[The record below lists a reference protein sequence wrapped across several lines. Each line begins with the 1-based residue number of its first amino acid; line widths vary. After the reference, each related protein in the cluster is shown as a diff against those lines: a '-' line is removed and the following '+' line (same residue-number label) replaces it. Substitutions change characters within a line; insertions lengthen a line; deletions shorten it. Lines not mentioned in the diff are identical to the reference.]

1 MGLVKNSLKTS
12 ALVWLLVAAAAPAIA
27 RDAGLVPDAPLMKP
41 HRTFWDLAQFT
52 WVRLKPQEKGAAP
65 NDAQVRVDGDALQ
78 SRLAPVRL
86 ASPDGDEPLFGKDE
100 LKILQGALAEALT
113 VADPA
118 EDLILFSSS
127 RRAQGYL
134 SSPLAVAARLFV
146 KNGALN
152 LIVQESRMEVLGR
165 YSPDSDLS
173 KIEFGSR
180 VRASTVSSSSRAKVA
195 MRSSASFCMVM
206 SRVTLTYPFRPP
218 WASRRAVITTLAMK
232 RVPSLRRRQ
241 PSSW

>member
-52 WVRLKPQEKGAAP
+52 WV
-65 NDAQVRVDGDALQ
+65 
-78 SRLAPVRL
+78 
-86 ASPDGDEPLFGKDE
+86 
-100 LKILQGALAEALT
+100 LAEALT

-180 VRASTVSSSSRAKVA
+180 VRASKVA
-195 MRSSASFCMVM
+195 LHSPMGLSQRSDWLVFNLDPLPVPA
-206 SRVTLTYPFRPP
+206 PP
-218 WASRRAVITTLAMK
+218 AAKAGEAPAHPDHERRLRELKHLLEEKLITDKEYQAK
-232 RVPSLRRRQ
+232 RAEILKSL
-241 PSSW
+241 